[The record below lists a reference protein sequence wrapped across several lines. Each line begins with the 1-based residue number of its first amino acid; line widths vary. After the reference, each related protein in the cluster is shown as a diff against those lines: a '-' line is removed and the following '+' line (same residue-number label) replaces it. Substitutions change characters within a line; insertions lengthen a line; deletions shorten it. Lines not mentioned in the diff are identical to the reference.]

1 MNIYDLQ
8 RQLNELQEAI
18 IVSSKLLPANKF
30 GLDPRCGHLLLGED
44 FIASS
49 APRLVDYYGGFEY
62 VSTECVIQVGTW
74 KVYSID
80 DGSVQAAWERANDV

>member
-8 RQLNELQEAI
+8 EQLNKIQETI
-18 IVSSKLLPANKF
+18 IANSKLVPASKC
-30 GLDPRCGHLLLGED
+30 GLDPRCGHLLLGKD

-62 VSTECVIQVGTW
+62 VTTECVIQVGTW

-80 DGSVQAAWERANDV
+80 DDRVQDACERANDL